1 MCSTTRPAPASRRI
15 CALVGGESFSRPA
28 LRHGGPVRELA
39 TDADRI
45 LPGDGEFSL
54 EPLIARLR
62 EINYAGVVSVELMN
76 PQLWSVPPRQ
86 FGEVAITALRR
97 VLGLAS
103 MD

>member
-1 MCSTTRPAPASRRI
+1 MQLCDMA
-15 CALVGGESFSRPA
+15 
-28 LRHGGPVRELA
+28 GPLRELA

-54 EPLIARLR
+54 EPLVARLR
-62 EINYAGVVSVELMN
+62 EINYAGAVSVELMN
-76 PQLWSVPPRQ
+76 PQLWAVPPRQ
-86 FGEVAITALRR
+86 FGEVAITALRK